1 MQMNLL
7 NNILLTGGA
16 GFIGSSLADRLL
28 ERQEVSVINL
38 DNFNDFYDSSIK
50 RANIAGVMDL
60 DRYKLIEGDI
70 RDEDLVNNTF
80 KSFKPDAVIHIAAM
94 AGVRPSI
101 KDPMLYQDVNIRGT
115 MLLLEAARKFGVKR
129 FIFASSSS
137 VYGNLEEAPFS
148 EDAKLSRP
156 VSPYAATKL
165 AGEGILYTYHHL
177 YSLPAIALRFFTVY
191 GPRQRP
197 EMAIHKFTR
206 AIFNSDPIE
215 LYGDSLISRRD
226 YTYIDDILDGV
237 CAALDSDIEWGI
249 YNLGNSSTVQLQQ
262 LVTLLQEI
270 IGIEADVSHAPWQPG
285 DVIKTFAD
293 LTNSS
298 RDLGYLPRI
307 SIEDGLRRFVSWYSE
322 NRQPPQV

>member
-1 MQMNLL
+1 MCLL
-7 NNILLTGGA
+7 KRILVTGGA
-16 GFIGSSLADRLL
+16 GFIGSSLVERLL
-28 ERQEVSVINL
+28 DRQEVSILNL
-38 DNFNDFYDSSIK
+38 DNFNDFYDPSIK
-50 RANIAGVMDL
+50 RANISGVIDNESYQL
-60 DRYKLIEGDI
+60 VEGDI
-70 RDEDLVNNTF
+70 RDEGLLRNIFETF
-80 KSFKPDAVIHIAAM
+80 KPQAVIHIAAM

-101 KDPMLYQDVNIRGT
+101 ESPLLYQDVNIRGT
-115 MLLLEAARKFGVKR
+115 MLLLEMAREFGLER
-129 FIFASSSS
+129 FVYASSSS

-177 YSLPAIALRFFTVY
+177 YSLPVIALRFFTVY

-197 EMAIHKFTR
+197 EMAIHKFAR
-206 AIFNSDPIE
+206 AIFNGTPIE
-215 LYGDSLISRRD
+215 LYGDAVISRRD

-237 CAALDSDIEWGI
+237 TAALDSDIEWGI

-270 IGIEADVSHAPWQPG
+270 IGIEAEITHAPWQPG

-293 LTNSS
+293 LTRSS

-307 SIEDGLRRFVSWYSE
+307 SIEEGLRRFVSWYKE
-322 NRQPPQV
+322 NRDIL